1 MKENKTKKTTFS
13 TEQSVENTITNNEII
28 INSQNNEDELV
39 FEETNED
46 IIEEEIKTNEDIIEE
61 EIKTNEDIIEE
72 TIISEPIEDKPI
84 EIENASNIAEDI
96 VILNDENNN
105 NISDTNKIVLSGKQE
120 RLMRRNGNIKF

>member
-46 IIEEEIKTNEDIIEE
+46 IIEETIISEP
-61 EIKTNEDIIEE
+61 IEDIIEE

>member
-1 MKENKTKKTTFS
+1 MKENKTKKITFS

-28 INSQNNEDELV
+28 IESQNNEDELV
-39 FEETNED
+39 IEKANE
-46 IIEEEIKTNEDIIEE
+46 NIIEE